1 MAKRKSPRKRINR
14 FVFILTKI
22 YEFDYKVTKKIYDK
36 FEQDL
41 EATKVALNLEKMRI
55 AATTGYSIHG
65 ASSRIRSSAPLLA
78 YKRYKD

>member
-14 FVFILTKI
+14 FVFMLAKI

-41 EATKVALNLEKMRI
+41 EVTKAALNLEKMRI
-55 AATTGYSIHG
+55 AATKG
-65 ASSRIRSSAPLLA
+65 
-78 YKRYKD
+78 

>member
-14 FVFILTKI
+14 FVFILAKI

-41 EATKVALNLEKMRI
+41 EVTKAALNLKKMRI
-55 AATTGYSIHG
+55 AATKS
-65 ASSRIRSSAPLLA
+65 
-78 YKRYKD
+78 

>member
-14 FVFILTKI
+14 FVFILAKI

-41 EATKVALNLEKMRI
+41 KATKVALNLEKMRI
-55 AATTGYSIHG
+55 AATTS
-65 ASSRIRSSAPLLA
+65 
-78 YKRYKD
+78 

>member
-14 FVFILTKI
+14 FVFILAKI

-41 EATKVALNLEKMRI
+41 ETTKVALNMEKMRI
-55 AATTGYSIHG
+55 AATTG
-65 ASSRIRSSAPLLA
+65 
-78 YKRYKD
+78 

>member
-14 FVFILTKI
+14 FVFILAKI

-41 EATKVALNLEKMRI
+41 EATKVALNMEKMRI
-55 AATTGYSIHG
+55 AATTG
-65 ASSRIRSSAPLLA
+65 
-78 YKRYKD
+78 

>member
-14 FVFILTKI
+14 FVFILAKI

-41 EATKVALNLEKMRI
+41 ETTKVALNLEKMRI
-55 AATTGYSIHG
+55 AATTG
-65 ASSRIRSSAPLLA
+65 
-78 YKRYKD
+78 

>member
-1 MAKRKSPRKRINR
+1 MLA
-14 FVFILTKI
+14 KI

-55 AATTGYSIHG
+55 AATTG
-65 ASSRIRSSAPLLA
+65 
-78 YKRYKD
+78 

>member
-14 FVFILTKI
+14 FVFMLAKI
-22 YEFDYKVTKKIYDK
+22 YEFDYKVTQKIYNK

-55 AATTGYSIHG
+55 AATTS
-65 ASSRIRSSAPLLA
+65 
-78 YKRYKD
+78 

>member
-22 YEFDYKVTKKIYDK
+22 YEFDYKLTKMLYDK

-41 EATKVALNLEKMRI
+41 EATKVAINLEKMRI
-55 AATTGYSIHG
+55 AATTG
-65 ASSRIRSSAPLLA
+65 
-78 YKRYKD
+78 

>member
-14 FVFILTKI
+14 FVFMLAKI

-55 AATTGYSIHG
+55 AATNG
-65 ASSRIRSSAPLLA
+65 
-78 YKRYKD
+78 

>member
-14 FVFILTKI
+14 FVFILAKI

-41 EATKVALNLEKMRI
+41 EATKVALNMEKMRI
-55 AATTGYSIHG
+55 AATTS
-65 ASSRIRSSAPLLA
+65 
-78 YKRYKD
+78 

>member
-14 FVFILTKI
+14 FVFILAKI

-41 EATKVALNLEKMRI
+41 EATKVAINLEKMRI
-55 AATTGYSIHG
+55 AATTG
-65 ASSRIRSSAPLLA
+65 
-78 YKRYKD
+78 